1 MAYMLIGYDVE
12 SPEDEVTT
20 AFLKRASMLHTSL
33 GVPATLFIRGQNL
46 ERNPAAFE
54 AVAANPLLELQQ
66 HTYSH
71 ILLKTVCQR
80 DEEGVTVFRSGTLE
94 EIKAD
99 VARASA
105 LLREHLGI
113 ECIGLTGPYT
123 YYRGLSDRPDILEIL
138 WELGIR
144 YTRAFGRNEQDWMP
158 VPLSWQPFW
167 YEPQGFPG
175 MLEVMTHGWHDC
187 LLRPLCGWTDLEG
200 YLAMVKPL
208 IEQAAAED
216 WVFSHCAHDHSSIRE
231 DPEMTIMARLLE
243 HAQAKGVTI
252 ISYGQYYEKRKE
264 EMSNCA
270 FHSVE

>member
-20 AFLKRASMLHTSL
+20 TFLKRASSLHASL

-71 ILLKTVCQR
+71 MLLKTVCQR
-80 DEEGVTVFRSGTLE
+80 DEEGVAVFRSGALD

-99 VARASA
+99 VAKASA
-105 LLREHLGI
+105 LLKEYLGG

-144 YTRAFGRNEQDWMP
+144 YTRTFGRNEHDWMP
-158 VPLSWQPFW
+158 VPLQWQPFW
-167 YEPQGFPG
+167 YEPQGFPD

-200 YLAMVKPL
+200 YLGMVKPY
-208 IEQAAAED
+208 IDQAAAENL
-216 WVFSHCAHDHSSIRE
+216 VFSHCAHDHSSIRE
-231 DPEMTIMARLLE
+231 DPGMSIMARLIE
-243 HAQAKGVTI
+243 HAQAKEVTI

-264 EMSNCA
+264 EMSSRA